1 MLMVG
6 LNKNDPANSE
16 LMFHLAI
23 WPHRLYSGGDVAVE
37 NALLVV
43 REAMSISLG
52 IMRVSDRSP
61 VLAQ

>member
-1 MLMVG
+1 MLMIG
-6 LNKNDPANSE
+6 LYKNDPANSE
-16 LMFHLAI
+16 LMFDLAI
-23 WPHRLYSGGDVAVE
+23 WPHRLYSRGDVAVE

-52 IMRVSDRSP
+52 ILRVSDRSP